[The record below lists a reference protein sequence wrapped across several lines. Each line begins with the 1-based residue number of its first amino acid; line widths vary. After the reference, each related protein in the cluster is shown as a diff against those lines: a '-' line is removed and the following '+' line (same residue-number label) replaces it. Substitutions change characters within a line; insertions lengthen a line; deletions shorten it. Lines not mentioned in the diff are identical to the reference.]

1 MRNLFSRLHECR
13 IGDEESRFGSGW
25 EDLFTEQFGFYLSCD
40 LSAAH
45 SLAGALLDEPAA
57 TVSEVETWRSFE
69 SDSPDMVLGLED
81 GRLLLLEHK
90 VEASLQPRQ
99 LERYLQHGLVALVSR
114 GNLNAPRAA
123 LEHDDYLQPTRG
135 EHYSWEDVF
144 RALPSPEDPPSSQR
158 ALREAF
164 RSYMRELG
172 FAPSNLTSKWRRLFR
187 DRTEEENRRVQEE
200 FGRLLNGVK
209 AYLREG
215 YDLEVQDVSYKGKQG
230 YAPAGTTWRHL
241 YVNPRR
247 LQAEEVPKAV
257 RSQFGP
263 GYEALTVDVV
273 FDEEQD
279 EEARELADRLPSS
292 YEDSSGHRWH
302 RIGILPISQH
312 RLRVTVATP
321 LSPFF
326 EDEDGLGERL
336 DTASRET
343 VDLVLGEV
351 GLSSD

>member
-40 LSAAH
+40 LSAAS
-45 SLAGALLDEPAA
+45 SLAAVLLNEPTASVA
-57 TVSEVETWRSFE
+57 EVETWRSFE
-69 SDSPDMVLGLED
+69 SGSPDMVVKLDNGT
-81 GRLLLLEHK
+81 LLLLEHK

-114 GNLNAPRAA
+114 GNINVPRPV
-123 LEHDDYLQPTRG
+123 LEHEDYLQPTRR

-144 RALPSPEDPPSSQR
+144 RALPSPQDPPPSHE

-172 FAPSNLTSKWRRLFR
+172 FAPSDLTSKWRRLFR
-187 DRTEEENRRVQEE
+187 NRLENENRRVQEE
-200 FGRLLNGVK
+200 FGRFLNGVK

-215 YDLEVQDVSYKGKQG
+215 YGLKVQDVSYKGKQG
-230 YAPAGTTWRHL
+230 YSPSGEIWRHL

-257 RSQFGP
+257 RPRFEP

-273 FDEEQD
+273 YDEEQD
-279 EEARELADRLPSS
+279 EEARELLGRLPSS
-292 YEDSSGHRWH
+292 YKDSSGHQWH
-302 RIGILPISQH
+302 RISTLPISRD

-321 LSPFF
+321 LALFF

-336 DTASRET
+336 DMASREA
-343 VDLVLGEV
+343 VDVVLGEL
-351 GLSSD
+351 GLSAG